1 MASDNNVAV
10 HAFVA
15 WIATIA
21 AYVIF
26 LLWSLTPEPYL
37 AKFGLTYYPPKFLA
51 LYLPIYLLVTYIS
64 LGFIY
69 VSWNMINTRS
79 AEDIRTLK
87 CANFTR
93 ASSAYVKCGL
103 KDGIPDIGDIDPAFV
118 SYYIASTAMSVAGS
132 AAAAAAAGTTMNTA
146 ANTPTS
152 TGAVTVT
159 IFPTSTSV
167 IPT

>member
-15 WIATIA
+15 WIATVA
-21 AYVIF
+21 AYIIF
-26 LLWSLTPEPYL
+26 LLWSLTPEHYL
-37 AKFGLTYYPPKFLA
+37 RSFGLTYYPPKFLA
-51 LYLPIYLLVTYIS
+51 LYLPVYLLLTYVY
-64 LGFIY
+64 LGIVY

-118 SYYIASTAMSVAGS
+118 SYYIANTAMSSATASVTGS
-132 AAAAAAAGTTMNTA
+132 APGTGAGTSITSSTSINTA
-146 ANTPTS
+146 
-152 TGAVTVT
+152 
-159 IFPTSTSV
+159 I
-167 IPT
+167 